1 MPRPT
6 RSLRGWNIASPQ
18 FQRLP
23 MPVEMLGAVMGIF
36 LHWGFHQLAFRLFLE
51 FVGYMRPGECSNLKV
66 SQLIPPQPSMTS
78 ARHFWAILLHPQELK
93 VPGKTAVL
101 DVSILIDSDL
111 WMGQYLSR
119 LSSKKPTDHLWDQ
132 PHTTLLNKFSLVYSV
147 YI

>member
-1 MPRPT
+1 
-6 RSLRGWNIASPQ
+6 
-18 FQRLP
+18 

-51 FVGYMRPGECSNLKV
+51 FVGYMRPGECSNLEV

-111 WMGQYLSR
+111 WMGQFGAIGAWGAG
-119 LSSKKPTDHLWDQ
+119 K
-132 PHTTLLNKFSLVYSV
+132 SLMPMDVKAWPV
-147 YI
+147 PFVG